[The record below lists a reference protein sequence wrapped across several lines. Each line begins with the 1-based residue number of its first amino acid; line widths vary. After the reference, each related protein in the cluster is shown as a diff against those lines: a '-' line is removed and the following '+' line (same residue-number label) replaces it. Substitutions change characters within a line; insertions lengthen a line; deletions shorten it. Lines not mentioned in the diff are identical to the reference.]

1 MRMRGSEPPEMS
13 GALQGNASMS
23 RSSREASENFT
34 GYPSDSDSDSDG
46 DESMSVYRR
55 EAGAGGRRE
64 QSFFIVSDPKKHPEY
79 RLGPLER
86 IEIRPILKASTFKIL
101 KPKKKRRKS
110 MNQYA
115 IDAIRRNGVNGSV
128 LDLPEANI
136 RLPDSDSDSLSG
148 DESGQSHPQ
157 NIKWKDR
164 SSLDAIIREGNT
176 SRNSKALPTIMEP
189 TLRHFKYSDMIIRAS
204 PVFRHFYKV
213 LDGVPSRNNN
223 VANITSIDFSDNF
236 RDSPT
241 EFIVGSN
248 DSHNIRRLGAI
259 GQIPENVKQRLLIVP
274 DLAPQIINLLGNLFG
289 LSPEVFEE
297 HLINSG
303 YEGANYDDKPAHTW
317 STAKMKKSHASIK
330 WYRPVQRR
338 PVPPYSTRD
347 REVLLDPTQGRLKR
361 SEDYDR
367 DGLVYQTQSNIF
379 RSEWEMWTDPTITA
393 EDDRICGWEERATIW
408 SQKLDGRDCYIVIL
422 VLDPLPV
429 IEEGVEQVVE
439 AARVYRPDKDG
450 SDSDDSFV
458 DPAEDAEHLWK
469 LAEKLQTQR
478 ASKKRTTQLQKMLNP
493 SGKDRKQDDEAA
505 SVLSQA
511 FEKVKVK
518 VLNLVRLHPVF
529 QQIVPRAHIAVG
541 IDEAFRH
548 APLLDEL
555 GRQLFNTTSTKD
567 EFCQWL
573 DSMPPGRDDH
583 HFALTTPLYHIIQQD
598 SINLLSHLHKTLD
611 EINLDM
617 LSDAKMEDRVVMW
630 RQIIARAQLELPE
643 LKRSITSFFTF
654 TQLLGV
660 KGGSDIQ
667 GQFKDLSTGIDDMIQ
682 RLQIASSSL
691 TSNMALLD
699 SRRSIAEAQAVTKL
713 TELAFFFIPLSF
725 TATLFGMQVEQL
737 ATPAPIW
744 IFLVLGTGFIALS
757 YLVRLTI
764 RSAWLHRLIK
774 AYKESI
780 AIYAQSKRQP
790 LKQGNV
796 PASMFVRWAGHM
808 VAHGLAANHRA
819 MVTWISSSRP
829 GRIIVGASL
838 VSFIVVPLAVIWT
851 RPLAPGIRAA
861 ITAVIVLLVVTT
873 VVLNVMWRIVSA
885 ARGSNDRYGSTTY
898 THASGSGSGSG
909 SL

>member
-1 MRMRGSEPPEMS
+1 MS
-13 GALQGNASMS
+13 GALQENALMS
-23 RSSREASENFT
+23 RSSREASENVT
-34 GYPSDSDSDSDG
+34 GYPSDSDSDG
-46 DESMSVYRR
+46 DEFTSVYSR
-55 EAGAGGRRE
+55 EVGAESRRE
-64 QSFFIVSDPKKHPEY
+64 QSFFIVSDPRKHREG

-101 KPKKKRRKS
+101 KPKRKRRKS
-110 MNQYA
+110 MNQYG
-115 IDAIRRNGVNGSV
+115 IDAILRNDVNGSI

-136 RLPDSDSDSLSG
+136 PLPESDSESSSG
-148 DESGQSHPQ
+148 DESGPSHLRD
-157 NIKWKDR
+157 IKWKDR
-164 SSLDAIIREGNT
+164 SSLDAIIREENT
-176 SRNSKALPTIMEP
+176 SRDFRAVSTTEP
-189 TLRHFKYSDMIIRAS
+189 ALRHFKYSDMIIRAS
-204 PVFRHFYKV
+204 QVFRHFHKV
-213 LDGVPSRNNN
+213 LDGVPTRNNN
-223 VANITSIDFSDNF
+223 IANITSIDFSENF
-236 RDSPT
+236 RSSPT

-248 DSHNIRRLGAI
+248 DIHNIRRLGAI
-259 GQIPENVKQRLLIVP
+259 GNIPENVKQRLLIVP

-303 YEGANYDDKPAHTW
+303 YEGANYDNRPAHTW

-330 WYRPVQRR
+330 WYRPVYRH

-367 DGLVYQTQSNIF
+367 DFLVYQARSNIF
-379 RSEWEMWTDPTITA
+379 RSEWEMWTDPKITSQ
-393 EDDRICGWEERATIW
+393 DGRICGWEERATVW
-408 SQKLDGRDCYIVIL
+408 SQKLDDRDCYIVIL
-422 VLDPLPV
+422 ILDPLPI
-429 IEEGVEQVVE
+429 IEEGAERNVE
-439 AARVYRPDKDG
+439 AARVYRPGKDDA
-450 SDSDDSFV
+450 DSDDSFV

-469 LAEKLQTQR
+469 LAENIQTQR

-493 SGKDRKQDDEAA
+493 TGKEKKQDDEAA
-505 SVLSQA
+505 SVLSQT

-518 VLNLVRLHPVF
+518 VISLVSVHPVF
-529 QQIVPRAHIAVG
+529 EQLDPRAHIEVG
-541 IDEAFRH
+541 VDEAFRS
-548 APLLDEL
+548 APLLDKL
-555 GRQLFNTTSTKD
+555 GRLLFNTTSTKD

-573 DSMPPGRDDH
+573 DSMPYPKIGDH

-611 EINLDM
+611 EINIDM

-643 LKRSITSFFTF
+643 LKRSIARFFTF
-654 TQLLGV
+654 TQLLV
-660 KGGSDIQ
+660 VPGGSDVQ
-667 GQFKDLSTGIDDMIQ
+667 GEFKKLSTEIDDMIQ

-744 IFLVLGTGFIALS
+744 VFLVLGIGFIALS
-757 YLVRLTI
+757 YLARLTI
-764 RSAWLHRLIK
+764 RSAWVHRLIM

-780 AIYAQSKRQP
+780 AIYAQNKRQP

-808 VAHGLAANHRA
+808 FVAS
-819 MVTWISSSRP
+819 W
-829 GRIIVGASL
+829 
-838 VSFIVVPLAVIWT
+838 
-851 RPLAPGIRAA
+851 
-861 ITAVIVLLVVTT
+861 
-873 VVLNVMWRIVSA
+873 
-885 ARGSNDRYGSTTY
+885 
-898 THASGSGSGSG
+898 
-909 SL
+909 